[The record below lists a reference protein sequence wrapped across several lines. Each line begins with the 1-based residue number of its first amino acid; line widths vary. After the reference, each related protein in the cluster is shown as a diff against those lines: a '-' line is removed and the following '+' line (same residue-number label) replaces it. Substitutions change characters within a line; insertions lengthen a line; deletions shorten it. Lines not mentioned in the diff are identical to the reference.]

1 MRKKETK
8 VLIAFKFKC
17 LFLIEY
23 DSLLIRF
30 SYFCIKSDSMI
41 TELDFEN
48 LISRPES
55 TILDFKREQYKIIN
69 DESGIKTA
77 GFVKDIIS
85 FANTIRTETAYV
97 IIGISTDNDN
107 KELIGIDF
115 NIDDATFQEKIK
127 DKVYP
132 KPNFLYY
139 SINYKSKKFGIIEIP
154 VSKYSEPI
162 APIVKMKGLEV
173 GKIYFRRGSSNAEAI
188 GKEVILIDKW
198 LDSLPSVVESL
209 SLNDEISSLLSNLT
223 SNRYQ
228 LSNILSDTL
237 RVAKKHSLKS
247 LIDFCLGEL
256 SGWDRPENEESYN
269 FLSYR
274 MQPTLIAPGVV
285 QLNNNSIYSSSQ
297 IYSQLKNSDGV
308 YERSI
313 LFTPSINYLENLV
326 AQYKTKNDA
335 LATYNTTMDK
345 LFGDG
350 TMSDFPITAVAT
362 TDSFDNIYSRIRQK
376 LIDILLT
383 V

>member
-23 DSLLIRF
+23 DSLLVRF

-41 TELDFEN
+41 TELNFEN

-115 NIDDATFQEKIK
+115 SIDDATLQEKIK

-139 SINYKSKKFGIIEIP
+139 VVNYKLNKFGIIEIP
-154 VSKYSEPI
+154 VTKYSEPI

-173 GKIYFRRGSSNAEAI
+173 GKIYFRRGSSNSEAI
-188 GKEVILIDKW
+188 GKEIILIDKW
-198 LDSLPSVVESL
+198 LNSLPSVVESL
-209 SLNDEISSLLSNLT
+209 SLNDEISNLLSRLT
-223 SNRYQ
+223 SNKYQ
-228 LSNILSDTL
+228 LSNILSDAL
-237 RVAKKHSLKS
+237 RVAKKHHLKS
-247 LIDFCLGEL
+247 LIDFCVGEL
-256 SGWDRPENEESYN
+256 SGWKQPENEEIIN

-274 MQPTLIAPGVV
+274 MQPTLLIPGVV
-285 QLNNNSIYSSSQ
+285 EINNNSFYSSLQ
-297 IYSQLKNSDGV
+297 IYSELKNSDQA
-308 YERSI
+308 YEQRI
-313 LFTPSINYLENLV
+313 LFIQPINSLENLI
-326 AQYKTKNDA
+326 AQYKTKNNA
-335 LATYNTTMDK
+335 LAIYKTSMDK
-345 LFGDG
+345 LFKGNN
-350 TMSDFPITAVAT
+350 MSDFPITAVAT
-362 TDSFDNIYSRIRQK
+362 TDSLDNIYSRIRQK